1 MDYTG
6 DGARVGT
13 KSSDGGPA
21 VTEGGPGDRAGLEA
35 GDVITEVDGRRIHS
49 GDELIVKTRAH
60 RPGDRL
66 ELTVE
71 RDGRESPYR
80 WCSDPRTATKRIERG
95 PSEDRLTETSQRR
108 PQTALHKANNPE
120 NRPPARTRSPRDST
134 GRTGT
139 AGTVDPARTTED
151 PHRPPRAEDRG
162 HRKELQVFNDIGP
175 LELITLVVLAVLV
188 FGPDKLPKVIQ
199 DVMRTVRKIREFS
212 ESAKQDIRSELGPEF
227 KDFEFEDL
235 NPKTFI
241 RKQLDN
247 DELGLK
253 EIRNGF
259 DLKKEMAEV
268 TDSVHSTDTPAA
280 SSSGG
285 RIDMTKKPEEPGEDN
300 RPPFDAD
307 AT

>member
-1 MDYTG
+1 M
-6 DGARVGT
+6 
-13 KSSDGGPA
+13 
-21 VTEGGPGDRAGLEA
+21 
-35 GDVITEVDGRRIHS
+35 
-49 GDELIVKTRAH
+49 
-60 RPGDRL
+60 
-66 ELTVE
+66 
-71 RDGRESPYR
+71 
-80 WCSDPRTATKRIERG
+80 
-95 PSEDRLTETSQRR
+95 
-108 PQTALHKANNPE
+108 
-120 NRPPARTRSPRDST
+120 
-134 GRTGT
+134 
-139 AGTVDPARTTED
+139 
-151 PHRPPRAEDRG
+151 
-162 HRKELQVFNDIGP
+162 FNDIGP
-175 LELITLVVLAVLV
+175 LELVTIVVLAVLV

-212 ESAKQDIRSELGPEF
+212 ESAKADIRSELGPEF

-268 TDSVHSTDTPAA
+268 TDAVHSRDTDTSASGSSGPSA
-280 SSSGG
+280 SSGGG
-285 RIDMTKKPEEPGEDN
+285 RIDMTKKPEEPGKDD